1 MTPPLSFGQLGDGNR
16 IEFFGVPNATTKTP
30 SGPYVKL
37 GNHAYEETGPGI
49 IRDVDATAGVNR
61 LDDTEPPS
69 LIGPPRLNP
78 VVDKQAHEWNPLKH
92 LFEIAPNGASYST
105 LWNYVVQHVNWPW
118 RQETL
123 LRAALQRLQEVGLI
137 AMVEST
143 YRITGAGIRRYLA
156 DASR

>member
-1 MTPPLSFGQLGDGNR
+1 MLTPPPASTGW
-16 IEFFGVPNATTKTP
+16 TT
-30 SGPYVKL
+30 
-37 GNHAYEETGPGI
+37 
-49 IRDVDATAGVNR
+49 
-61 LDDTEPPS
+61 
-69 LIGPPRLNP
+69 PRLNP